1 VVENLK
7 DIEGGHLEDIVEG
20 HLEDIEGG
28 HLEDIEGGHLED
40 IGKADVNIYILENNL
55 KTFKSGNIYWKTT

>member
-1 VVENLK
+1 MVENLK
-7 DIEGGHLEDIVEG
+7 DIEGGHLEDIVE
-20 HLEDIEGG
+20 G

-55 KTFKSGNIYWKTT
+55 KTFKSGNIYIGKQLKDL

>member
-28 HLEDIEGGHLED
+28 HLEDI
-40 IGKADVNIYILENNL
+40 GKADVNIYIGKQL
-55 KTFKSGNIYWKTT
+55 KDL